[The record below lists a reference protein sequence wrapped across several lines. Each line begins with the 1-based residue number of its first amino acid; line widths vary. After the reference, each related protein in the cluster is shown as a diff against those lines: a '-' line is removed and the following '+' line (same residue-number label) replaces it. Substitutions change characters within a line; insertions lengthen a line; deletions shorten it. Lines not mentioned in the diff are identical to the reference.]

1 MNEAT
6 RAAVRRRAEDRC
18 EYCQLRQA
26 DSLLAALY
34 VEHIIPRKHGGT
46 DDPENLALAC
56 IDCNLHKGPNLAGID
71 PETGNVV
78 SLFHP
83 RLQPWA
89 DHFQWQ
95 GIYLAGKTPTGRAT
109 IQVLSINS
117 DEQLALRS
125 S

>member
-6 RAAVRRRAEDRC
+6 RAAVRRRADNRC

-26 DSLLAALY
+26 DSLLAALH
-34 VEHIIPRKHGGT
+34 VEHVIPRKHGGN
-46 DDPENLALAC
+46 DDLDNLALAC

-71 PETGNVV
+71 PETGDMV

-83 RLQPWA
+83 RVQQWA
-89 DHFQWQ
+89 EHFEWQ
-95 GIYLAGKTPTGRAT
+95 GIYLAGRTSIGRAT
-109 IQVLSINS
+109 IQVLNINS

>member
-26 DSLLAALY
+26 DSLLAALH

-46 DDPENLALAC
+46 DEPENLALAC
-56 IDCNLHKGPNLAGID
+56 VDCNLHKGPNLAGID

-95 GIYLAGKTPTGRAT
+95 GIYRAGKTPTGRAT

-117 DEQLALRS
+117 EEQLALRS